1 MFKKLLVAFGA
12 LLCISTLSSAT
23 DLLAF
28 YTNGKLTENSP
39 GVSVLSLDEKK
50 QVKGGYQVAFVN
62 MQNFSSSYLSI
73 REIAAVVLPDP
84 INEVASGGLC
94 GIGESSCYIPGSYE
108 AYGKLTHYTT
118 SKDRYNQLKYE
129 ADYNKGELLAFTVQR
144 NVSYIIPFRPTVQY
158 KNNAIVIGVLN
169 NGSIYKLRN
178 ANTSNTIVREL
189 RSRFETT
196 MKQSMGF

>member
-1 MFKKLLVAFGA
+1 MFKKIFIVFSVSA
-12 LLCISTLSSAT
+12 LFSTLSFAT

-28 YTNGKLTENSP
+28 YSNGKLTENSP
-39 GVSVLSLDEKK
+39 GVKVLSLEEKK

-144 NVSYIIPFRPTVQY
+144 SVSYIIPFRPTVQY

-178 ANTSNTIVREL
+178 ANTSNAIVREL